1 MKENKKILVTGAT
14 GFIGTNLVRELV
26 EDESNSIFIVLRN
39 ASDTWRINDVLKK
52 VKVIY
57 CDLNNYVDIKKIV
70 EEIKPNII
78 YHCVNYGGFPNEKDF
93 NLIINTNIVSTIN
106 LINSCLDQDFDA
118 FINLSSSSEYGFKDK
133 PMNEEDKLE
142 PINDYGISKV
152 TSTIYANNFGKIHK
166 KPIVTVRLF
175 SPFGYYESKERLF
188 PSLLLNILEGVPPKL
203 ANPNS
208 ARDFIFI
215 EDVVQF
221 LLELSEKA
229 KRHCGEIFN
238 LANGKQYTVK
248 EVADLAI
255 KLSGKN
261 LNAEYG
267 SVEGRKYDTPIW
279 VADMNKT
286 FKNFKWKPKYSLE
299 EGLKK
304 TINWFKLN
312 RELYFEN

>member
-1 MKENKKILVTGAT
+1 MKGNKKILVTGAT
-14 GFIGTNLVRELV
+14 GFIGANLVRELV

-39 ASDTWRINDVLKK
+39 TSDTWRINDVLKK
-52 VKVIY
+52 VKVIH
-57 CDLNNYVDIKKIV
+57 CDLNNYIDVKKIV

-78 YHCVNYGGFPNEKDF
+78 YHCVNYGGFPNEKNL
-93 NLIINTNIVSTIN
+93 NLISNTNIMSTIN
-106 LINSCLDQDFDA
+106 LINSCSDHDFDA

-152 TSTIYANNFGKIHK
+152 TSTIYANNFGKLHK

-188 PSLLLNILEGVPPKL
+188 PSLLLKILEGVPPKL

-215 EDVVQF
+215 EDAIQF
-221 LLELSEKA
+221 LLELPENA
-229 KRHCGEIFN
+229 KEYCGEIFN
-238 LANGKQYTVK
+238 LANGKQHTVK

-255 KLSGKN
+255 KLSGKQ
-261 LNAEYG
+261 LNAEFG
-267 SVEGRKYDTPIW
+267 SIEGRKYDTPIW

-286 FKNFKWKPKYSLE
+286 FRCFKWRPKYSLDE
-299 EGLKK
+299 ALKNLLK
-304 TINWFKLN
+304 WFEDNKH
-312 RELYFEN
+312 LY